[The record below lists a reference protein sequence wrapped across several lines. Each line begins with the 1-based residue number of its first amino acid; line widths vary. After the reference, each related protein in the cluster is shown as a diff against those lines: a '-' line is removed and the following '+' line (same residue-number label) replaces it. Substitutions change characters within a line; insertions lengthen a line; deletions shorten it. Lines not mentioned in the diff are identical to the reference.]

1 MKTHSLIPTPA
12 ALLSLA
18 LASSLVV
25 ALGGCATQPV
35 PNERM
40 AVAEAAVKGAST
52 TSTSE
57 NAPSEL
63 LIAKTKLDSARQAAN
78 NKDYERAAQLAEE
91 AQVDARVAE
100 LHAQSEISR
109 KAALESQEAARVL
122 REEISRKTIR

>member
-78 NKDYERAAQLAEE
+78 NTDYERAAQLAEE